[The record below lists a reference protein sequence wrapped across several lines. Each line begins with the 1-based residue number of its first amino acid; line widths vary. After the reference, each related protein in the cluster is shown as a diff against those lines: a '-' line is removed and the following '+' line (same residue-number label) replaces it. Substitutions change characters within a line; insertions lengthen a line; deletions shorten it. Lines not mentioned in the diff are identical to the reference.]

1 MNEITGLL
9 QKPFAIKGNIMKL
22 LITGF
27 LFLCSIAA
35 ISQVSPHYSVKNAHS
50 HNDYEQAKPFYTAYT
65 ARFGSM
71 EADIFLVNDEL
82 LVAHEQKE
90 LPLHRTLD
98 SLYLQPLQA
107 AMEQHGGYPYND
119 STQPLQ
125 LLIDIKTDSV
135 ATVNKLLQV
144 LQQYPHIIHN
154 SSINIVLTGNL
165 PDQST
170 FIQYP
175 PYILFD
181 GVLHK
186 QYTDSALSRITML
199 SDNFKNYSTWNGVDT
214 LPEADWQ
221 ILKEAVAKAHA
232 LHKKVRFWNA
242 PDNINAWKTLEQL
255 GVDYINTDHIA
266 ALAAFLAP

>member
-1 MNEITGLL
+1 
-9 QKPFAIKGNIMKL
+9 MKFIIVVFC
-22 LITGF
+22 LI
-27 LFLCSIAA
+27 CSITTLAQY
-35 ISQVSPHYSVKNAHS
+35 SKHYTVSNAHS
-50 HNDYEQAKPFYTAYT
+50 HNDYEQARPFYAAYE
-65 ARFGSM
+65 AGFGSM

-199 SDNFKNYSTWNGVDT
+199 SDNFKNYSQWDGVDE
-214 LPEADWQ
+214 LPKKD
-221 ILKEAVAKAHA
+221 KEVLGNAIAKAHI

-242 PDNINAWKTLEQL
+242 PDNANAWKTFEAL
-255 GVDYINTDHIA
+255 GVDYINTDHISE
-266 ALAAFLAP
+266 LASFLVPEHQ